1 MRHIALLAGVTATT
15 LLTSCSPFWSESL
28 IGVQATVHAITPPP
42 TSQPAPLKQ
51 PTPKAD

>member
-1 MRHIALLAGVTATT
+1 MTKKIYAAGVAALTA
-15 LLTSCSPFWSESL
+15 LTSCSPFWSESL

-51 PTPKAD
+51 PAPKPD

>member
-1 MRHIALLAGVTATT
+1 MKNKIYVAAVAVITLLA
-15 LLTSCSPFWSESL
+15 SCSPFWSESL